1 MQSSLRRR
9 RSSQVDVSLEA
20 KLACLL
26 RPDSYPDRPVRVR
39 AIETHL
45 AWVFLTDH
53 FAYKLKKPAR
63 YPYLDFSTVAAREFY
78 CREELR
84 LNRRLA
90 PDVYLDVIPLTMG
103 GNGKPVLDGQGEV
116 VDFLVWMR
124 RLPQDR
130 MLDRLLQC
138 GRLEERLLHA
148 LTEVL
153 ADFYRACPVR
163 GLGKEAYRCRYREAV
178 VLNLRELESLRFA
191 LPSIDGQALCEA
203 QLEFLERR
211 ASWFDARAAEGRI
224 VEGHGDLRPEHVCFE
239 PPWPKV
245 IDCLEFSR
253 DLRLLDSA
261 DETAYLALE
270 CEYLGYGE
278 AGRRF
283 LELYQRIARDSVPPR
298 LQDFY
303 LAYRATLRAR
313 LLLSRV
319 RENAPAAWT
328 RFQRRAMRY
337 LKLAAVY
344 SRRMLAD

>member
-1 MQSSLRRR
+1 MESSPQQQRIDP
-9 RSSQVDVSLEA
+9 VDTET
-20 KLACLL
+20 KLVFLS
-26 RPDSYPDRPVRVR
+26 RPDSYPDRPARVEV
-39 AIETHL
+39 IETHL
-45 AWVFLTDH
+45 AWVFLTDR

-90 PDVYLDVIPLTMG
+90 PDVYLDVIPLTLG
-103 GNGKPVLDGQGEV
+103 VNGNPVLDGQGKI

-124 RLPQDR
+124 RLPHDR
-130 MLDRLLQC
+130 MLDRLLQSGC
-138 GRLEERLLHA
+138 LEKRLLHA
-148 LTEVL
+148 LAEVL
-153 ADFYRACPVR
+153 ADFYQACPVQD
-163 GLGKEAYRCRYREAV
+163 LGGEAYRCRYREAIAI
-178 VLNLRELESLRFA
+178 NLRELQSLRFA
-191 LPSIDGQALCEA
+191 LPGMDGDALCEA
-203 QLEFLERR
+203 QLEFLDRQAE
-211 ASWFDARAAEGRI
+211 WFDARVADGRI

-283 LELYQRIARDSVPPR
+283 LELFGRVSGDAVPPR
-298 LQDFY
+298 LRDFY

-319 RENAPAAWT
+319 RETDASAWP
-328 RFQRRAMRY
+328 RFQRRAARY
-337 LKLAAVY
+337 FKLAAAY
-344 SRRMLAD
+344 SQRMQAN

>member
-1 MQSSLRRR
+1 MESSPKLRIDP
-9 RSSQVDVSLEA
+9 VDASLKT
-20 KLACLL
+20 KLAFLM
-26 RPDSYPDRPVRVR
+26 RPDNYPDRPARVKV
-39 AIETHL
+39 IETHM
-45 AWVFLTDH
+45 AGVFLTDR

-90 PDVYLDVIPLTMG
+90 PDVYLDVIPLTLG
-103 GNGKPVLDGQGEV
+103 ADGKLVLDGQGEV
-116 VDFLVWMR
+116 EDFLVWMR
-124 RLPQDR
+124 RLPHDR
-130 MLDRLLQC
+130 MLDSLLQSGC
-138 GRLEERLLHA
+138 LEDRLLHGLA
-148 LTEVL
+148 EVL
-153 ADFYRACPVR
+153 ADFYRACPVQDLS
-163 GLGKEAYRCRYREAV
+163 GEAYRRRYQEAV
-178 VLNLRELESLRFA
+178 LLNLRELKSLRFA
-191 LPSIDGQALCEA
+191 LPSRDDEALCEA
-203 QLEFLERR
+203 QLEFLDRQ
-211 ASWFDARAAEGRI
+211 AGWFDARAADGRI

-270 CEYLGYGE
+270 CEYLGYRE

-283 LELYQRIARDSVPPR
+283 LELFGRVTGDAVPPR
-298 LQDFY
+298 LRDFY

-319 RENAPAAWT
+319 RETDAPAWP
-328 RFQRRAMRY
+328 RFKHRAARY

-344 SRRMLAD
+344 SQRMQAN

>member
-1 MQSSLRRR
+1 MDIPLK
-9 RSSQVDVSLEA
+9 A
-20 KLACLL
+20 KLAFLL
-26 RPDSYPDRPVRVR
+26 RPDSYPDRPARVKQ
-39 AIETHL
+39 IETHL
-45 AWVFLTDH
+45 AWVFLTDR

-90 PDVYLDVIPLTMG
+90 ADVYFDVLPLTAF
-103 GNGKPVLDGQGEV
+103 GNGNLAIDGRGEI
-116 VDFLVWMR
+116 VDFVVWMR
-124 RLPQDR
+124 RLPQDQ
-130 MLDRLLQC
+130 MLDGLLKDR
-138 GRLEERLLHA
+138 RLEERHLKSLA
-148 LTEVL
+148 EVL
-153 ADFYRACPVR
+153 ADFYRTFPCREVD
-163 GLGKEAYRCRYREAV
+163 EESYRRHYRDAIAI
-178 VLNLRELESLRFA
+178 NLRELQALRSA
-191 LPSIDGQALCEA
+191 LPKRDGEALCDA

-211 ASWFDARAAEGRI
+211 ADWFKARVSGGRI

-253 DLRLLDSA
+253 ELRFLDSA
-261 DETAYLALE
+261 DESGYLALE

-278 AGRRF
+278 VGKRF
-283 LELYQRIARDSVPPR
+283 LEIFTRVAKDSVPPR

-319 RENAPAAWT
+319 RESDPAAWL
-328 RFQRRAMRY
+328 RLRRRAERY
-337 LKLAAVY
+337 LKLATAY
-344 SRRMLAD
+344 SQRMLAD